1 MYPLTFDDIFDQPR
15 AIDTLRR
22 AHAVDRLPHGLI
34 FAGPVGVGKGTTAAA
49 LAALF
54 LCEKP
59 QGDRPCGT
67 CESCHVFP
75 TGNHPDYHII
85 TKELIR
91 YHDKTGKSKGID
103 LSIHVLRP
111 ELIEPAGRKAVMG
124 HGKVFIIE
132 QAELMNAQAQN
143 GLLKTLEEPAG
154 RTLIILLTDQPN
166 GLLQTVRSR
175 CQMIRFAALPEA
187 RVRDELIRHGIAA
200 DTAAAAAKLSEGSLG
215 ESLRWIEEG
224 VIDQANELLAQLR
237 AVAGGSGAAD
247 LQDWFKKAAEQYA
260 EKQLARDE
268 LASKDQ
274 ATRQGYA
281 LYLRLAAQQFRGRL
295 VQSDDPEALER
306 ICRAIDAVGQAEAYL
321 DANVNIALVFQQLG
335 IALERSLVERRAS

>member
-1 MYPLTFDDIFDQPR
+1 MAPIAFDQIHSQPT
-15 AIDTLRR
+15 ALDALRR
-22 AHAVDRLPHGLI
+22 AYLADRLPHGLL

-54 LCEKP
+54 LCRHPNADK
-59 QGDRPCGT
+59 PCGR
-67 CESCHVFP
+67 CDSCLVFP

-103 LSIHVLRP
+103 LSINVLRP

-124 HGKVFIIE
+124 NGKVFIIE
-132 QAELMNAQAQN
+132 QAELMNPQAQN

-154 RTLIILLTDQPN
+154 RTLIVLLTDQPN
-166 GLLQTVRSR
+166 SLLATVRSR
-175 CQMIRFAALPEA
+175 CQTIRFAALPEEL
-187 RVRDELIRHGIAA
+187 VKQELIKRGITADLAA
-200 DTAAAAAKLSEGSLG
+200 SAAALSEGSLG
-215 ESLRWIEEG
+215 ESLRWIEDG
-224 VIDQANELLAQLR
+224 IIVLATELIAQLEQ
-237 AVAGGSGAAD
+237 VAGGGGAAE
-247 LQDWFKKAAEQYA
+247 LQDWFKKAAESYA

-268 LASKDQ
+268 LSSKDQ

-281 LYLRLAAQQFRGRL
+281 LYLRLASLHFRRRL
-295 VQSDDPEALER
+295 LEADDADAIEQ
-306 ICRAIDAVGQAEAYL
+306 ICCAIDAVAQAEAYL

-335 IALERSLVERRAS
+335 IALERTLVTR

>member
-1 MYPLTFDDIFDQPR
+1 MQMSIITFDQILAQTIALD
-15 AIDTLRR
+15 ALRR
-22 AHAVDRLPHGLI
+22 AFLADRLPHGLL

-54 LCEKP
+54 LCRQPEA
-59 QGDRPCGT
+59 DRPCGR
-67 CESCHVFP
+67 CDSCQVFP

-91 YHDKTGKSKGID
+91 YHDKTGRSKGID
-103 LSIHVLRP
+103 LSINVLRP

-124 HGKVFIIE
+124 NGKVFVIE
-132 QAELMNAQAQN
+132 QAEMMNPQAQN

-154 RTLIILLTDQPN
+154 RTLIVLLTDQPN
-166 GLLQTVRSR
+166 SLLATVRSR
-175 CQMIRFAALPEA
+175 CQAIRFAALPEEL
-187 RVRDELIRHGIAA
+187 VKQELIKRGIAA
-200 DTAAAAAKLSEGSLG
+200 NLAAPAAALSEGSLG
-215 ESLRWIEEG
+215 ESLRWIEDG
-224 VIDQANELLAQLR
+224 IIVLAKELIAQLQQ
-237 AVAGGSGAAD
+237 VAGGGGAAD
-247 LQDWFKKAAEQYA
+247 LQDWFKKVAESYA

-281 LYLRLAAQQFRGRL
+281 LYLRLASLDFRRRL
-295 VQSDDPEALER
+295 MATDDAEAMER
-306 ICRAIDAVGQAEAYL
+306 ICSAIDAVAQAEAYL

-335 IALERSLVERRAS
+335 IALERTLAVR